1 MSNSLQPYGALQ
13 VSCPWDSPGKN
24 TEVGCHTL
32 PPEDLPDS
40 GIELINASPA
50 TPALKVDSL
59 SLSHRGSPPTH
70 IETCIYIYT
79 HTQTHAHI

>member
-59 SLSHRGSPPTH
+59 SLSHRGSPHTH